1 MSMSPSSNAMQTRQT
16 PRFSVAIQTKGYQD
30 MINNTL
36 KDPKRQHRYVAAITS
51 AVATNPALQ
60 ECDAA
65 TILAGSLLGES
76 LNFAH
81 SPQLGQYYLVPF
93 DDKRRGCKVA
103 QFIMG
108 YRGFLQLAIRS
119 GKYKRINVL
128 PIKQGE
134 LKHYSRL
141 TGEIE
146 VEEIQDDIV
155 REATPTMGYYAMFEL
170 TDGFRKEIYWS
181 YEKMLAHADRYSAA
195 FSAVKYKELL
205 DGKVPERDLWKYSSF
220 WYKDFDAMACKTML
234 RQLISK
240 WGVMSIELQQAF
252 DADGYVVSQDKNGEF
267 VADTSAQLSAEIEER
282 QGKAASQTSVD
293 PEPQAEVIDLNGL

>member
-1 MSMSPSSNAMQTRQT
+1 MNPSSNAMQTRQT

-195 FSAVKYKELL
+195 FSALKYKELL

-293 PEPQAEVIDLNGL
+293 PEPQAEEIDLNSL

>member
-1 MSMSPSSNAMQTRQT
+1 MSPSSNAMQTRQT

-267 VADTSAQLSAEIEER
+267 VADTSARLSAEIEER

-293 PEPQAEVIDLNGL
+293 PEPQAEEIDLNSL

>member
-1 MSMSPSSNAMQTRQT
+1 MNPSSNAMQTRQT

-134 LKHYSRL
+134 LRHYSRL

-293 PEPQAEVIDLNGL
+293 PEPQAEEIDLNSL

>member
-1 MSMSPSSNAMQTRQT
+1 MSPSSNAMQTRQT

>member
-1 MSMSPSSNAMQTRQT
+1 MSPSSNAMQTRQT

-170 TDGFRKEIYWS
+170 TDGFQKEIYWS

-252 DADGYVVSQDKNGEF
+252 DADGYVVSKDKNGEF

-293 PEPQAEVIDLNGL
+293 PEPQAEEIDLNSL

>member
-1 MSMSPSSNAMQTRQT
+1 
-16 PRFSVAIQTKGYQD
+16 
-30 MINNTL
+30 
-36 KDPKRQHRYVAAITS
+36 
-51 AVATNPALQ
+51 
-60 ECDAA
+60 
-65 TILAGSLLGES
+65 
-76 LNFAH
+76 
-81 SPQLGQYYLVPF
+81 
-93 DDKRRGCKVA
+93 
-103 QFIMG
+103 MG

-170 TDGFRKEIYWS
+170 TDGFQKEIYWS

-293 PEPQAEVIDLNGL
+293 PEPHAEEIDINSL

>member
-1 MSMSPSSNAMQTRQT
+1 MNQSSNAMQTRQT

-146 VEEIQDDIV
+146 VEEIQDDMV
-155 REATPTMGYYAMFEL
+155 RESTPTMGYYAMFEL
-170 TDGFRKEIYWS
+170 TDGFRQEIYWS

-252 DADGYVVSQDKNGEF
+252 DSDGYVVTQDKTGEF
-267 VADTSAQLSAEIEER
+267 VADTSAQLSSEIEER
-282 QGKAASQTSVD
+282 QAKAASQNSAS
-293 PEPQAEVIDLNGL
+293 PEPQTEVINLDSL

>member
-1 MSMSPSSNAMQTRQT
+1 MSPSSNAMQTRKT

-293 PEPQAEVIDLNGL
+293 PEPQVEVIDLNSL

>member
-1 MSMSPSSNAMQTRQT
+1 MNQSSNAMQTRQT

-146 VEEIQDDIV
+146 VEEIQDDMV
-155 REATPTMGYYAMFEL
+155 RESTPTMGYYAMFEL
-170 TDGFRKEIYWS
+170 TDRFRKEIYWS

-252 DADGYVVSQDKNGEF
+252 DSDGYVVTQDKTGEF
-267 VADTSAQLSAEIEER
+267 VADTSAQLSSEIEER
-282 QGKAASQTSVD
+282 QAKAASQNSAS
-293 PEPQAEVIDLNGL
+293 PEPQTEVINLDSL

>member
-1 MSMSPSSNAMQTRQT
+1 MNPSSNAMQTRQT

-155 REATPTMGYYAMFEL
+155 REATPTMGYYAMFEH

-195 FSAVKYKELL
+195 FSALKYKELL

-293 PEPQAEVIDLNGL
+293 PEPKAEEIDLNSL

>member
-1 MSMSPSSNAMQTRQT
+1 M
-16 PRFSVAIQTKGYQD
+16 
-30 MINNTL
+30 
-36 KDPKRQHRYVAAITS
+36 
-51 AVATNPALQ
+51 
-60 ECDAA
+60 
-65 TILAGSLLGES
+65 
-76 LNFAH
+76 
-81 SPQLGQYYLVPF
+81 
-93 DDKRRGCKVA
+93 
-103 QFIMG
+103 
-108 YRGFLQLAIRS
+108 
-119 GKYKRINVL
+119 
-128 PIKQGE
+128 
-134 LKHYSRL
+134 

-170 TDGFRKEIYWS
+170 TDGFQKEIYWS

-293 PEPQAEVIDLNGL
+293 PEPQAEEIDLNSL

>member
-1 MSMSPSSNAMQTRQT
+1 MSPSSNAMQTRQT

-293 PEPQAEVIDLNGL
+293 PEQQVEAIDLNSL

>member
-1 MSMSPSSNAMQTRQT
+1 MNPSSNAMQTRQT

-155 REATPTMGYYAMFEL
+155 REATPTTGYYAMFEL

-293 PEPQAEVIDLNGL
+293 PEPQAEEIDLNSL

>member
-1 MSMSPSSNAMQTRQT
+1 MSPSSNAMQTRQT

-267 VADTSAQLSAEIEER
+267 VEDTSAQLSAEIEER

-293 PEPQAEVIDLNGL
+293 PEPQAEEIDLNSL

>member
-1 MSMSPSSNAMQTRQT
+1 MSPSSNAMQTRQT

-170 TDGFRKEIYWS
+170 TDGFQKEIYWS

-293 PEPQAEVIDLNGL
+293 PEPQAEEIDLNCL

>member
-1 MSMSPSSNAMQTRQT
+1 MSPSSNAMQTRQT

-134 LKHYSRL
+134 LKRYSRL

-267 VADTSAQLSAEIEER
+267 VADTSAQLGAEIEER

>member
-1 MSMSPSSNAMQTRQT
+1 MSPSSNAMQTRQT

-293 PEPQAEVIDLNGL
+293 PEPQAEVIDLNDL

>member
-1 MSMSPSSNAMQTRQT
+1 MSPSSNAMQTRQT

-220 WYKDFDAMACKTML
+220 WYKDFDAMACKTMI
-234 RQLISK
+234 RQLIGK
-240 WGVMSIELQQAF
+240 WGVMSVEMQTLF
-252 DADGYVVSQDKNGEF
+252 DADGAIVTKSDDGEF
-267 VADTSAQLSAEIEER
+267 SFEEINAKGVEIKQEVEQQAQVVDVPTSE
-282 QGKAASQTSVD
+282 
-293 PEPQAEVIDLNGL
+293 AEVIDLNSL

>member
-1 MSMSPSSNAMQTRQT
+1 MNQSSNAMQTRQT

-146 VEEIQDDIV
+146 VEEIQDDMV
-155 REATPTMGYYAMFEL
+155 RESTPTMGYYAMFEL

-252 DADGYVVSQDKNGEF
+252 DSDGYVVTQDKTGEF
-267 VADTSAQLSAEIEER
+267 VADTSAQLSSEIEER
-282 QGKAASQTSVD
+282 QAKAASQNSAS
-293 PEPQAEVIDLNGL
+293 PEPQTEVINLDSL

>member
-1 MSMSPSSNAMQTRQT
+1 MSPSSNAMQTRQT

-170 TDGFRKEIYWS
+170 TDGFQKEIYWS

-293 PEPQAEVIDLNGL
+293 PEPQAEEIDLNSL

>member
-1 MSMSPSSNAMQTRQT
+1 MNPSSNAMQTRQT

-293 PEPQAEVIDLNGL
+293 PEPQAEEIDLNSL

>member
-1 MSMSPSSNAMQTRQT
+1 MSPSSNAMQTRQT

-195 FSAVKYKELL
+195 FSALKYKELL

-293 PEPQAEVIDLNGL
+293 PEPQAEEIDLNSL